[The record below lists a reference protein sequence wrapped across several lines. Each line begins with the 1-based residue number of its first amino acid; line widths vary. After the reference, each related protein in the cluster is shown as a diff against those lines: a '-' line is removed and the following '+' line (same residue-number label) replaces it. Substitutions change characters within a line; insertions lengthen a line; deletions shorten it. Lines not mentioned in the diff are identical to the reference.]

1 MASGIERQLG
11 YQVKNRLSRLPAHG
25 YSTPTPEIVALVDA
39 PRPPLSVVSPNGKGI
54 LIVEI
59 ESHPPLS
66 DLSEPVLRLAGIR
79 LSPSR
84 RSRQHLQYGK
94 RLQWVSCDT
103 GECITLGLPETP
115 RIGTP
120 VFAPDGSRFVF
131 INDTQRCT
139 ELWLG
144 DPDTGQLKR
153 IQDLRVN
160 DVLVE
165 QPLVFSQDG
174 RYLWVATVPV
184 GANDPPMPPQEPVS
198 PSIHESVESP
208 APIATYQDLLRDSH
222 DEALFLHYATSQWA
236 CVDLDSGI
244 WNAIGQAQLFTEL
257 QPSPDNQYLLTH
269 RLIPP
274 FSYRVGYWAF
284 SKVVEVLMSKGE
296 LVCQIT
302 QLSLAD
308 NVPRFGVRTGSRL
321 VLWQSSKSATLCGV
335 QALDGGDPRSQA
347 DFRDSL
353 WTLQAPF
360 LGEKQEV
367 RRFRHRLTSLLWTAT
382 PSQALVTELDRERRW
397 LITSLVSLDEPERP
411 VQVLF
416 ERSHRDAYAH
426 PGDFLLKNGTRQVL
440 QDGNKVWLAGDG
452 ATPNGLRPFLD
463 QMDLNTGIT
472 LRLFLS
478 AEDALER
485 VLGFVGPFAANSNQK
500 VRTLLVQHETPL
512 TAPSLWQID
521 AESGQRHQ
529 LTMPAQDIVRMD
541 TVTRE
546 IFQYQRQDKVP
557 LSGTLYLPKTRQSG
571 QRLPLL
577 IWAYPVDYSDASTAG
592 QVRGSNF
599 VYARPIGASP
609 VYFATQGWAVLMD
622 AAMPVLGDAGSMN
635 DTFVEQ
641 VVSSAAAAIDALDA
655 REIIDRQ
662 RVVAGGHSYGA
673 FMVATLLAHSNL
685 LAAGIARNG
694 AYNRT
699 LTPFGF
705 QQERRTLWEAPDTY
719 YRVSPFSRAQLI
731 KTPLLLIHG
740 AIDGN
745 AGTHPIQSERM
756 YAAVAG
762 NGGTA
767 RLVMLPCEG
776 HAYRARESIL
786 HVLAEMLSWA
796 SR

>member
-1 MASGIERQLG
+1 MDSS
-11 YQVKNRLSRLPAHG
+11 LSQQSPLATHG
-25 YSTPTPEIVALVDA
+25 YSEPTSEIVALVDA
-39 PRPPLSVVSPNGKGI
+39 PRPPLTVVSPNGQGV
-54 LIVEI
+54 LLVEI

-66 DLSEPVLRLAGIR
+66 NLSEPVLRLAGIR
-79 LSPSR
+79 LSPNR

-94 RLQWVSCDT
+94 RLQWVSCFT
-103 GECITLGLPETP
+103 GECITLALPDMP
-115 RIGTP
+115 RIGLP

-131 INDTQRCT
+131 INDTQQCT

-144 DPDTGQLKR
+144 EPETGHLRR
-153 IQDLRVN
+153 IQDMRVN

-184 GANDPPMPPQEPVS
+184 GVEDPPMPPQEPMS
-198 PSIHESVESP
+198 PSIHESVASP
-208 APIATYQDLLRDSH
+208 APVATYQDLLRDSH
-222 DEALFLHYATSQWA
+222 DEALFEHYATSQWA
-236 CVDLDSGI
+236 CVDLDSGS
-244 WNAIGQAQLFTEL
+244 WNPIGQALLFIDL

-269 RLIPP
+269 RLTSP
-274 FSYRVGYWAF
+274 FSYRVGHWGF
-284 SKVVEVLMSKGE
+284 PCVVEVLLTNGE
-296 LVCQIT
+296 LVSQVA
-302 QLSLAD
+302 QLPLAD
-308 NVPRFGVRTGSRL
+308 NVPRFGVRTGAR
-321 VLWQSSKSATLCGV
+321 VVIWQAAKSATLCGV

-360 LGEKQEV
+360 SGTKQEV
-367 RRFRHRLTSLLWTAT
+367 RRLRHRLTSLIWTAT
-382 PSQALVTELDRERRW
+382 PGQALVTELDRERRW
-397 LITSLVSLDEPERP
+397 SITSLVSLDEPGRP
-411 VQVLF
+411 VQILCD
-416 ERSHRDAYAH
+416 RSDRDAYAH
-426 PGDFLLKNGTRQVL
+426 PGDFLLKGGTRQVL
-440 QDGNKVWLAGDG
+440 QDGNTVWLVGDG

-463 QMDLNTGIT
+463 QMDLSTGSK

-478 AEDALER
+478 ADVALER
-485 VLGFVGPFAANSNQK
+485 VLGFVGPIAANSNQK
-500 VRTLLVQHETPL
+500 VRTVLVQHETPL
-512 TAPSLWQID
+512 SAPSLWQID
-521 AESGQRHQ
+521 TVSGHRSQ
-529 LTMPAQDIVRMD
+529 LTRPAQDTVCMD
-541 TVTRE
+541 AVTRE

-557 LSGTLYLPKTRQSG
+557 LSGTLYLPKNRQSG
-571 QRLPLL
+571 KRLPLL

-622 AAMPVLGDAGSMN
+622 AAMPVLGDAASMN

-655 REIIDRQ
+655 REIIDRR

-705 QQERRTLWEAPDTY
+705 QQERRTFWEAPDTY
-719 YRVSPFSRAQLI
+719 YRVSPFSHAQRI
-731 KTPLLLIHG
+731 KAPLLLIHG
-740 AIDGN
+740 SIDGN

-796 SR
+796 SRWTQQAP

>member
-1 MASGIERQLG
+1 M
-11 YQVKNRLSRLPAHG
+11 
-25 YSTPTPEIVALVDA
+25 ALVDA
-39 PRPPLSVVSPNGKGI
+39 PRPPLSVVSPTGQGV

-66 DLSEPVLRLAGIR
+66 CISEPVLRLAGIR
-79 LSPSR
+79 LSPHR

-94 RLQWVSCDT
+94 RLQWVSCLT
-103 GECITLGLPETP
+103 GECITLALPEMP
-115 RIGTP
+115 RIGLP
-120 VFAPDGSRFVF
+120 VFAPDGSRFAF
-131 INDTQRCT
+131 INDTQLCT

-144 DPDTGQLKR
+144 DLETGYLRR
-153 IQDLRVN
+153 IQDIRVS

-165 QPLVFSQDG
+165 QPLVFSPDG

-184 GANDPPMPPQEPVS
+184 AVEDPPIPPQEPFS
-198 PSIHESVESP
+198 PSIHESIASP
-208 APIATYQDLLRDSH
+208 APVATYQDLLRDSH
-222 DEALFLHYATSQWA
+222 DEALFAHYATSQWA

-244 WNAIGQAQLFTEL
+244 WNAIGQPGLFKDL

-269 RLIPP
+269 RLTPP
-274 FSYRVGYWAF
+274 FSYRVGHWGF
-284 SKVVEVLMSKGE
+284 PSVVEVLLTKGE
-296 LVCQIT
+296 LLCQVA
-302 QLSLAD
+302 QLPLAD
-308 NVPRFGVRTGSRL
+308 NVPRFGVRTGAR
-321 VLWQSSKSATLCGV
+321 VVMWQAEKSATLCGV

-360 LGEKQEV
+360 SGAMQEV
-367 RRFRHRLTSLLWTAT
+367 RRLRHRLTILLWTAT
-382 PSQALVTELDRERRW
+382 PGQALVTELDRERRW
-397 LITSLVSLDEPERP
+397 LITSLVSLDEPGRP

-416 ERSHRDAYAH
+416 DRSDRDAYAH
-426 PGDFLLKNGTRQVL
+426 PGDFLLKVGTRQVL
-440 QDGNKVWLAGDG
+440 QDGDTVWLAGDG

-463 QMDLNTGIT
+463 QMDLNTGRT
-472 LRLFLS
+472 LRLFLC
-478 AEDALER
+478 ADDALER
-485 VLGFVGPFAANSNQK
+485 VLGFVGPIAANSNQK
-500 VRTLLVQHETPL
+500 VRTVLVQHESPL
-512 TAPSLWQID
+512 AAPSLWQID
-521 AESGQRHQ
+521 TVSGHRNQ
-529 LTMPAQDIVRMD
+529 LTRPPQDTVRMD
-541 TVTRE
+541 AVTRE
-546 IFQYQRQDKVP
+546 IFHYQRQDKVP
-557 LSGTLYLPKTRQSG
+557 LSGTLYLPKNRQSG
-571 QRLPLL
+571 KRLPLL
-577 IWAYPVDYSDASTAG
+577 IWAYPVDYADASTAG

-655 REIIDRQ
+655 REIIDRR

-705 QQERRTLWEAPDTY
+705 QQERRTLWEAPETY
-719 YRVSPFSRAQLI
+719 YRVSPFSHAQRI
-731 KTPLLLIHG
+731 KAPLLLIHG
-740 AIDGN
+740 EIDGN

-796 SR
+796 SRWTQQAP